1 MERERGAH
9 ALLEVVGEALE
20 LLELARERLD
30 GGGVV
35 VETAV
40 EGFLLLDDHVHAA
53 AGEVLLLLELRV
65 RQSRE
70 RKEKRAL
77 CTRWTAIGS
86 AADAPAAAR
95 RSRAA
100 CR

>member
-40 EGFLLLDDHVHAA
+40 EGLLLLDDHVHAA

-65 RQSRE
+65 RQLRE
-70 RKEKRAL
+70 TRKRAL

-95 RSRAA
+95 RSRVA